1 MDPEPGGLSILAVLG
16 LVLVNAFLVAA
27 EFALLSV
34 RRTRIEQHVRQGD
47 TRAARV
53 LPALGQLEELLF
65 AGQVGRSLVSILL
78 GTYALAASRAYLAP
92 LLGPARAL
100 PVVGSTAAAAD
111 VIAIAVVVVLHAT
124 LGQQIPKLVAVHRA
138 ERWRR
143 CWAIPC
149 CARCGWCSGP
159 CSSRWSSA
167 CGWRLR
173 PFGLRGAGFAHLT
186 EPDEELRML
195 VAAGADPAEI
205 EEEERE
211 MIRGV
216 FGFSDTVAREVMT
229 PRTAMAAIPVDASFE
244 EMLDV
249 FFEEGHSRLPVFEG
263 TIDTIVGVVLIKD
276 LFPLLRDAERRAGF
290 DMRAVMR
297 PPYFVPETKPVSDIL
312 AELRQQSVHLAI
324 VLDEFGGTYGLVTM
338 EDILE
343 EIVGEIN
350 DEFDVAEPE
359 FEPTPE
365 GDTLIDG
372 AGLALGGERPLRPAP
387 PRGGVRHA
395 GRLRVRHSGPRPR
408 GGRHRRRSRRAGRMG
423 AARGRGGGAAREV
436 RPPAPPGARHG
447 AGPVKQVSHRDTEA
461 QRMMS
466 FLCASCLCVRLQLCY
481 RA

>member
-1 MDPEPGGLSILAVLG
+1 MVRAPFLLAPRMDPDPGSLSILAVPA
-16 LVLVNAFLVAA
+16 LVLANAILVAA

-47 TRAARV
+47 PRAARV
-53 LPALGQLEELLF
+53 LPALGKLEELLF
-65 AGQVGRSLVSILL
+65 AGQVGRSLISILL
-78 GTYALAASRAYLAP
+78 GIVAVAASRAYLLP
-92 LLGPARAL
+92 RLGAGFSA
-100 PVVGSTAAAAD
+100 SAAD
-111 VIAIAVVVVLHAT
+111 AIAIGLVAALHAT
-124 LGQQIPKLVAVHRA
+124 LGQQIPKLVAVHRSEYVA
-138 ERWRR
+138 AVLGYPLLR
-143 CWAIPC
+143 ALSII
-149 CARCGWCSGP
+149 GWP
-159 CSSRWSSA
+159 VLKPLDWLVRLA
-167 CGWRLR
+167 LR
-173 PFGLRGAGFAHLT
+173 PLGLHGAGFAHLN
-186 EPDEELRML
+186 EPDDELRML
-195 VAAGADPAEI
+195 VAAGGDPTEI

-244 EMLDV
+244 QLLDV

-290 DMRAVMR
+290 EMRAVMR

-312 AELRQQSVHLAI
+312 SELRQQSVHLAI

-338 EDILE
+338 EDLLE

-372 AGLALGGERPLRPAP
+372 AVSLSEVNDRFDLHLPVEEFDTLGGYVFGTLGRVPVE
-387 PRGGVRHA
+387 GDIVGVP
-395 GRLRVRHSGPRPR
+395 GVQGEWELRVEEVEE
-408 GGRHRRRSRRAGRMG
+408 RR
-423 AARGRGGGAAREV
+423 
-436 RPPAPPGARHG
+436 
-447 AGPVKQVSHRDTEA
+447 VK
-461 QRMMS
+461 
-466 FLCASCLCVRLQLCY
+466 CVRL
-481 RA
+481 RHPAPVGEPAE

>member
-1 MDPEPGGLSILAVLG
+1 MGRAPFIRTPRMDPEPGSLSILAVPA

-47 TRAARV
+47 LRAARV
-53 LPALGQLEELLF
+53 LPALGRLEELLF

-78 GTYALAASRAYLAP
+78 GTYALAASRAYLLPAM
-92 LLGPARAL
+92 GPERAL

-111 VIAIAVVVVLHAT
+111 VIAIAIVVVLHAT

-138 ERWRR
+138 EPVAAVLGFPVLRVLWVAFWPVLKPLEWMVRL
-143 CWAIPC
+143 A
-149 CARCGWCSGP
+149 
-159 CSSRWSSA
+159 
-167 CGWRLR
+167 LR
-173 PFGLRGAGFAHLT
+173 PLGLRGAGFAHLT
-186 EPDEELRML
+186 EPDEEMRML
-195 VAAGADPAEI
+195 VAAGADPTEI
-205 EEEERE
+205 EDEERE

-229 PRTAMAAIPVDASFE
+229 PRTTMAAIPVDATFE
-244 EMLDV
+244 ELLDV
-249 FFEEGHSRLPVFEG
+249 FFEEGHSRLPVYEG

-276 LFPLLRDAERRAGF
+276 LFPLLRDADRRAAF

-312 AELRQQSVHLAI
+312 SELRRQSVHLAI

-338 EDILE
+338 EDLLE

-372 AGLALGGERPLRPAP
+372 AVSLSEVNDRFDLSLPIDDFDTLGGFVFGTL
-387 PRGGVRHA
+387 
-395 GRLRVRHSGPRPR
+395 GRVPVEGDVVAVPGAEGEWELRVEEVEE
-408 GGRHRRRSRRAGRMG
+408 RR
-423 AARGRGGGAAREV
+423 
-436 RPPAPPGARHG
+436 
-447 AGPVKQVSHRDTEA
+447 VK
-461 QRMMS
+461 
-466 FLCASCLCVRLQLCY
+466 CVRLY
-481 RA
+481 HPVAVVEPVE

>member
-78 GTYALAASRAYLAP
+78 GTYALAASRAHLVP
-92 LLGPARAL
+92 LLGPVRAL
-100 PVVGSTAAAAD
+100 PVFGSTAAVAD

-124 LGQQIPKLVAVHRA
+124 LGQQVPKLVAVHRA
-138 ERWRR
+138 EPVAAVLGYPVLRALWVVF
-143 CWAIPC
+143 WPVLKPLE
-149 CARCGWCSGP
+149 WCV
-159 CSSRWSSA
+159 RLA
-167 CGWRLR
+167 LR
-173 PFGLRGAGFAHLT
+173 PFGLGGAGFAHLT

-195 VAAGADPAEI
+195 VAAGADPTEI
-205 EEEERE
+205 EEDERE

-290 DMRAVMR
+290 DMRAMMR

-372 AGLALGGERPLRPAP
+372 AVSLSEVNDRFLLHLPVDDFDTLGGYVFGTLGRVP
-387 PRGGVRHA
+387 VA
-395 GRLRVRHSGPRPR
+395 GDVVAVPGAEGEWELRVEEVEE
-408 GGRHRRRSRRAGRMG
+408 RR
-423 AARGRGGGAAREV
+423 
-436 RPPAPPGARHG
+436 
-447 AGPVKQVSHRDTEA
+447 VK
-461 QRMMS
+461 
-466 FLCASCLCVRLQLCY
+466 CVRLY
-481 RA
+481 HPVPAGEPVAVDGAGG

>member
-1 MDPEPGGLSILAVLG
+1 MDPEPGSLSILAVPA

-47 TRAARV
+47 LRAARV
-53 LPALGQLEELLF
+53 LPALGRLEELLF

-78 GTYALAASRAYLAP
+78 GTYALAASRAYL
-92 LLGPARAL
+92 LPAMGTERAL

-111 VIAIAVVVVLHAT
+111 VIAIAIVVVLHAT

-138 ERWRR
+138 EPVAAVLGFPVLRVLWVAFWPVLKPLEWMVRL
-143 CWAIPC
+143 A
-149 CARCGWCSGP
+149 
-159 CSSRWSSA
+159 
-167 CGWRLR
+167 LR
-173 PFGLRGAGFAHLT
+173 PLGLRGAGFAHLT
-186 EPDEELRML
+186 EPDEEMRML
-195 VAAGADPAEI
+195 VAAGADPTEI
-205 EEEERE
+205 EDEERE

-229 PRTAMAAIPVDASFE
+229 PRTVMAAIPVDATFE
-244 EMLDV
+244 ELLDV
-249 FFEEGHSRLPVFEG
+249 FFEEGHSRLPVYEG

-276 LFPLLRDAERRAGF
+276 LFPLLRDADRRAAF

-312 AELRQQSVHLAI
+312 SELRRQSVHLAI

-338 EDILE
+338 EDLLE

-372 AGLALGGERPLRPAP
+372 AVSLSEVNTRFDLSLPIDDFDTLGGFVFGTL
-387 PRGGVRHA
+387 
-395 GRLRVRHSGPRPR
+395 GRVPVEGDVVAVPGAEGEWELRVEEVEE
-408 GGRHRRRSRRAGRMG
+408 RR
-423 AARGRGGGAAREV
+423 
-436 RPPAPPGARHG
+436 
-447 AGPVKQVSHRDTEA
+447 VK
-461 QRMMS
+461 
-466 FLCASCLCVRLQLCY
+466 CVRLY
-481 RA
+481 HPVAVVEPVE

>member
-47 TRAARV
+47 TLAARV

-78 GTYALAASRAYLAP
+78 GTYALEASRVYLVP

-100 PVVGSTAAAAD
+100 PVVGTTAAAAD
-111 VIAIAVVVVLHAT
+111 IIAIAVVVVLHAT

-138 ERWRR
+138 EPVAAVLGFPVLRALWVVF
-143 CWAIPC
+143 WPVLKPLE
-149 CARCGWCSGP
+149 WCV
-159 CSSRWSSA
+159 RLA
-167 CGWRLR
+167 LR

-186 EPDEELRML
+186 EPDEELRIL

-211 MIRGV
+211 MLRGV

-229 PRTAMAAIPVDASFE
+229 PRTAMAAISVDSSFE

-249 FFEEGHSRLPVFEG
+249 FFEEGHSRLPVFQG

-276 LFPLLRDAERRAGF
+276 LFPLLRDPERRAAFG
-290 DMRAVMR
+290 MRAVMR

-372 AGLALGGERPLRPAP
+372 AVSLSEVNDRFLLQLPVDDFDTLGGYVFGTL
-387 PRGGVRHA
+387 
-395 GRLRVRHSGPRPR
+395 GRVPVEGDIVAVPGAEGEWELRVEEVEE
-408 GGRHRRRSRRAGRMG
+408 RR
-423 AARGRGGGAAREV
+423 
-436 RPPAPPGARHG
+436 
-447 AGPVKQVSHRDTEA
+447 VK
-461 QRMMS
+461 
-466 FLCASCLCVRLQLCY
+466 CVRLY
-481 RA
+481 HPVPAGEPVAAPGGGG

>member
-1 MDPEPGGLSILAVLG
+1 MVRAPFLLAPRMDPDPSSLSILAVPA
-16 LVLVNAFLVAA
+16 LVLANALLVAA

-47 TRAARV
+47 PRAARV
-53 LPALGQLEELLF
+53 LPALGKLEELLF

-78 GTYALAASRAYLAP
+78 GIVALDASRAFLAP
-92 LLGPARAL
+92 RMRPDLAF
-100 PVVGSTAAAAD
+100 TADA
-111 VIAIAVVVVLHAT
+111 IAIGVVVALHAT
-124 LGQQIPKLVAVHRA
+124 LGQQIPKLVAVHRSEHVA
-138 ERWRR
+138 AVLGYPLLR
-143 CWAIPC
+143 ALSIL
-149 CARCGWCSGP
+149 GWP
-159 CSSRWSSA
+159 L
-167 CGWRLR
+167 LR
-173 PFGLRGAGFAHLT
+173 PLEWLVRLALRPLGLHGAGFAHLN
-186 EPDEELRML
+186 EPDDELRML
-195 VAAGADPAEI
+195 VAAGGDPTEI

-244 EMLDV
+244 QLLDV
-249 FFEEGHSRLPVFEG
+249 FFEEGHSRLPVYEG

-290 DMRAVMR
+290 AMRAVMR

-312 AELRQQSVHLAI
+312 SELRQQSVHLAI

-338 EDILE
+338 EDLLE

-372 AGLALGGERPLRPAP
+372 AVSLSEVNDRFDLHLPVEEFDTLGGYVFGTLGRVPVEGDIVGIP
-387 PRGGVRHA
+387 GVE
-395 GRLRVRHSGPRPR
+395 GEWELRVEEVEE
-408 GGRHRRRSRRAGRMG
+408 RR
-423 AARGRGGGAAREV
+423 
-436 RPPAPPGARHG
+436 
-447 AGPVKQVSHRDTEA
+447 VK
-461 QRMMS
+461 
-466 FLCASCLCVRLQLCY
+466 CVRL
-481 RA
+481 RHPAPVTEAVE